1 MLTWLSRFAQS
12 TWLMT
17 VTALPRRS
25 FHVSSAL
32 NESEFKRVRR
42 ENRQK
47 VSKRN
52 AELRED
58 WFNTQ
63 PDPFLGMQLVVS

>member
-1 MLTWLSRFAQS
+1 M
-12 TWLMT
+12 
-17 VTALPRRS
+17 
-25 FHVSSAL
+25 
-32 NESEFKRVRR
+32 
-42 ENRQK
+42 NRQN

-63 PDPFLGMQLVVS
+63 PDPFLGMQLVVSRQLIDGAVERRAGPEGRAAEESRCELGRK